1 MFKKQP
7 SIEHEYMNYNSDD
20 VIGKHAPKTSFL
32 TTVIRILTV
41 LILLG
46 VLVIGAVFGYRFL
59 QNDDVEKKPLSIPE
73 KTVHVTKEEKMYTQD
88 EMQAIMQMMMQNL
101 EKNQEKEPTETTES
115 QTPKNKKAEDAL
127 IASLKGMEAD
137 FMEDLDL
144 SAELNET
151 DSTKEI
157 TKSNDDK
164 NVNNYNKVLVK
175 KSTSPYGRVDE
186 LSLEIGKIVK
196 KMEEKK
202 STRKSAYTKSIT
214 KEVSTRK
221 NAMRIIIVKKGDTLS
236 QIAKRAYGSAL
247 AYDKLY
253 SANPDLAKNPNHIFV
268 GQRLRIPLTK

>member
-20 VIGKHAPKTSFL
+20 VIGEHAPKTSFL

-101 EKNQEKEPTETTES
+101 EKNQEKEPAETAES

-175 KSTSPYGRVDE
+175 KSTSPYDRVDE

-196 KMEEKK
+196 EMEEKK
-202 STRKSAYTKSIT
+202 SARKSAYTKSIT